1 MVNSTRT
8 PKLYQTKPKKRSR
21 SNYFTEHGWHTLDGF
36 LYEADKF
43 ARCVE
48 WAKNRYFKTPFT
60 YFVSVNFTEDIKP
73 VDMKRLWA
81 KVCRS
86 LKAKGVVAVWTV
98 EASKL
103 RFTTVK
109 GKVKKS
115 GDRFNYHLILRS
127 DTPNVKALLKA
138 ATKGVKTNI
147 KPERWNARKGR
158 HAAAYIVKAKRAK
171 FKDGEKIS
179 SDRWA
184 AKRVLFKPAHKM
196 RKYGTIG
203 DFWPVGKNKEAI
215 WAEIKDLEKKTA
227 EGMNEPNVKEYSD
240 FLYDLTGGFFTFRRV
255 RREVAYWGVPK
266 DWVPDPDEVVRTD
279 RFGSDLEPVSKQA
292 TASTPPTDDETEALF
307 EAWYA
312 AVFGQP
318 VSNPEPAST
327 PEKPPESPH
336 KPAMAF
342 EGVEVPVGRSR
353 PTAGLVGLSDGF
365 RLELEPTARSP

>member
-1 MVNSTRT
+1 MVNSSRT
-8 PKLYQTKPKKRSR
+8 PKLYQANPKKRSR
-21 SNYFTEHGWHTLDGF
+21 DKFFTEHGWHTLDGF
-36 LYEADKF
+36 LYEADRF

-60 YFVSVNFTEDIKP
+60 YFVSVNFTQDITP
-73 VDMKRLWA
+73 ADMKVLWA
-81 KVCRS
+81 KVCRA
-86 LKAKGVVAVWTV
+86 LKANGVVAVWTV

-103 RFTTVK
+103 RLK
-109 GKVKKS
+109 GKKS

-127 DTPNVKALLKA
+127 ETPNVKALLKA

-147 KPERWNARKGR
+147 KPERWNPKKGR
-158 HAAAYIVKAKRAK
+158 HAAAYLVKAKRAK

-184 AKRVLFKPAHKM
+184 SKRVLFKPEHKM

-227 EGMNEPNVKEYSD
+227 EGMNEPGVEEYAD
-240 FLYDLTGGFFTFRRV
+240 FLQDLTGGFFTYKRV
-255 RREVAYWGVPK
+255 RREVAYWGVPQ
-266 DWVPDPDEVVRTD
+266 DWHPEEVVRD
-279 RFGSDLEPVSKQA
+279 NKVISDLEPVSKSEP
-292 TASTPPTDDETEALF
+292 TSTPPTDDETEALF

-318 VSNPEPAST
+318 ASNPEPTST
-327 PEKPPESPH
+327 PEKPPESPQ
-336 KPAMAF
+336 KPAIDF
-342 EGVEVPVGRSR
+342 DGVEAPVGRSR
-353 PTAGLVGLSDGF
+353 PTAGLLWLPKGF
-365 RLELEPTARSP
+365 RIEPEANARSP